1 MYVVGAV
8 FDMCDLL
15 VCIIMFISVLCRFYM
30 YSRLCYVYLC
40 SVFGEVNK
48 FISVLIWLLYDML
61 LFLIFNDFVRRI
73 ISKSNERSFAK
84 FSGLVERRVG

>member
-15 VCIIMFISVLCRFYM
+15 MCIIMFISVLCRFYM
-30 YSRLCYVYLC
+30 YFRLCYGYLC

-48 FISVLIWLLYDML
+48 FISVLI
-61 LFLIFNDFVRRI
+61 
-73 ISKSNERSFAK
+73 
-84 FSGLVERRVG
+84 